1 MPLPSSC
8 NLPFA
13 NRRHSRWKC
22 HIHAQ
27 PLHCFLF
34 LLSSSHFPHKFA
46 FLQISFVLGVP
57 PPPPSSSRFPGCHV
71 PSQGLSPS
79 FSTLCPPPS
88 PSSPPWAQLLH
99 SSAFSSFPP
108 DSPLPIYQLRPCYL
122 LGVLHFSLAT
132 HWSRSIQGDSQGGH
146 WVLRPALL
154 RIYN

>member
-57 PPPPSSSRFPGCHV
+57 PPLLPALDSLDATCPLRVSCPPSAPC
-71 PSQGLSPS
+71 
-79 FSTLCPPPS
+79 
-88 PSSPPWAQLLH
+88 ALLPAHPLLLGH
-99 SSAFSSFPP
+99 SSFTHPLSLAFPQTLPFPFISSVPVTSSESST
-108 DSPLPIYQLRPCYL
+108 SPLLR
-122 LGVLHFSLAT
+122 T
-132 HWSRSIQGDSQGGH
+132 GH
-146 WVLRPALL
+146 AL
-154 RIYN
+154 YKETAKEVTGS